1 MKKIKPAPTPFARI
15 DAKSAD
21 GVTKVYIDG
30 VISDFE
36 IYSDENIVTAKQLV
50 SALTDITDNKVE
62 LHINSPG
69 GDCFAGL
76 KIYNALRAL
85 SAEKETVCYID
96 GLAGSIASIFPF
108 ACGKVV
114 MPEASFLM
122 IHKPWLWMQGNADEL
137 RASADELDKIEDKLL
152 RIYAA
157 KSNID
162 DEAEAKEY
170 FATLLRGEAGADGTW
185 LNADQA
191 FELGL
196 CDEID
201 ADIRAVAC
209 TDALDMFDSV
219 PERVKKICVSA
230 DKRKL
235 EELLHKSGYS
245 RNESKRIAAGKA
257 AGATPDGKENSCSVN
272 WDLVTEKL
280 TQKGL

>member
-1 MKKIKPAPTPFARI
+1 MKTKTLPLIRKNPFARI
-15 DAKSAD
+15 DVTEDNAVAKI
-21 GVTKVYIDG
+21 YIDG
-30 VISDFE
+30 IVSDFD
-36 IYSDENIVTAKQLV
+36 YDDTV
-50 SALTDITDNKVE
+50 SASKLVAEFARITAGKIE
-62 LHINSPG
+62 LHVNSPG

-122 IHKPWLWMQGNADEL
+122 IHKPWLWMCGNADEL
-137 RASADELDKIEDKLL
+137 RAAAKELDSIEDKLI

-157 KSNID
+157 KSNIE
-162 DEAEAKEY
+162 DEAAARVY
-170 FATLLRGEAGADGTW
+170 FENLLRGEAGADGTW
-185 LNADQA
+185 LDADQA

-245 RNESKRIAAGKA
+245 RTESKRIAAGKA
-257 AGATPDGKENSCSVN
+257 AGATPAAVNSCAVN